1 MVNVRNPFRRQD
13 SFSGAMDPHALAQAP
28 VVGLGDDELAKTPT
42 GEKSNYDG
50 GVHDAEVSHAD
61 YLHVAQKDILANGK
75 ERPIETAEDIATRCM
90 SLDDDPEMAVHT
102 FRMYFLGLGLTCFSA
117 VLGQIFYFRP
127 QTVYVSQLFLQII
140 AFILGRLWHQILPG
154 AHRGKFWKFLNPCEF
169 TLKEHV
175 AILIMSS
182 TSASSA
188 EAISVFAADE
198 LYYNITPNYG
208 VAIFTLLGSQLFG
221 YGLAGLTRSFTVFPT
236 YIVYPNLVPTVNLFD
251 ALHRDKDVN
260 AQKKRLRMFWIVF
273 IVIFCWEWIPEFV
286 APTLT
291 GISIFCLARR
301 NSAWFTRIFGGSNGN
316 EGLGMF
322 SFCFDW
328 NYVGSGSSCL
338 SSLFLAIGTDR
349 LPAGLGG
356 GSLGALFTP
365 FTTQVSQYI
374 GVGLCCILSCAW
386 NAQNFP
392 FLSQELFYENG
403 TTYDQ
408 SLILNPDY
416 SLNETG
422 LAEQGIPW
430 YAPTNAVYYLGCN
443 LAIGATLT
451 HVGASAP
458 DLFVSTGVLTPLL
471 ASNLVCQAYHRSL
484 QALPRPHAAR
494 PALPACPS
502 FSSFNYVAPVGQTD
516 DLFLI
521 AQMLKY
527 KEVPMWVYGF
537 TLIASFAM
545 AMATCCTSK
554 IGLSSPSPFPSRLSL
569 VVFALRLADSF
580 STSPTDTGHSQLPWW
595 ALIVALLLS
604 LFMFPFVCVIYAVTG
619 FKTDVQQLAQ
629 MLGAALVP
637 GNSQANMYFTLYGYN
652 SCAQA
657 LSLGRDL
664 KLGQYTKLPPR
675 ATFGVQTI
683 GTVVGSI
690 LQLIIMKSVINS
702 QREILESIQG
712 SNIWSGQQVQSFNS
726 QAVAWGAL
734 AKHMYGPGS
743 TYFIIPL
750 AIIIGLAVPLP
761 FFFAHKF
768 FPKYRFDT
776 IVTPIVCWCL
786 GYLSVG
792 INSSIFMT
800 MLLGLFSQFYLRRFR
815 STWFRKYNYL
825 VSAGLDGGTQCESAV
840 CLPSRRAPELI
851 NPRAHAVMVFIAS
864 FALFGAAGSA
874 QTMPEWALNPSG
886 NYDCLSRLD
895 LERSPEGY

>member
-13 SFSGAMDPHALAQAP
+13 SFSGAMDPQALAQAP

-328 NYVGSGSSCL
+328 NYVGSG
-338 SSLFLAIGTDR
+338 
-349 LPAGLGG
+349 G

-374 GVGLCCILSCAW
+374 GVGLCCILSCAMYYTNAW

-451 HVGASAP
+451 HVAIWYAKPIIEAFKRYRDRTQP
-458 DLFVSTGVLTPLL
+458 D
-471 ASNLVCQAYHRSL
+471 
-484 QALPRPHAAR
+484 PHYQ
-494 PALPACPS
+494 L
-502 FSSFNYVAPVGQTD
+502 
-516 DLFLI
+516 
-521 AQMLKY
+521 MLKY

-545 AMATCCTSK
+545 AMATCY
-554 IGLSSPSPFPSRLSL
+554 
-569 VVFALRLADSF
+569 
-580 STSPTDTGHSQLPWW
+580 TGHSQLPWW

-776 IVTPIVCWCL
+776 VVTPIVCWCL

-825 VSAGLDGGTQCESAV
+825 VSAGLDGGTQF
-840 CLPSRRAPELI
+840 
-851 NPRAHAVMVFIAS
+851 MVFIAS

-886 NYDCLSRLD
+886 NYDYCMRLT
-895 LERSPEGY
+895 

>member
-1 MVNVRNPFRRQD
+1 MVTIPRNPFRRQN
-13 SFSGAMDPHALAQAP
+13 SIAGAMDPHALAQAP
-28 VVGLGDDELAKTPT
+28 VVGAGDDELAKTPSD
-42 GEKSNYDG
+42 EKSNYDG
-50 GVHDAEVSHAD
+50 GVQEAETHHTH
-61 YLHVAQKDILANGK
+61 YLEVAQKDILANGK

-90 SLDDDPEMAVHT
+90 SLEDDPEMVVHT

-140 AFILGRLWHQILPG
+140 AFILGRLWHQVLPG

-251 ALHRDKDVN
+251 TLHRDKD
-260 AQKKRLRMFWIVF
+260 AIRR
-273 IVIFCWEWIPEFV
+273 
-286 APTLT
+286 PTLT

-301 NSAWFTRIFGGSNGN
+301 NSAWVTRIFGGSNGN

-322 SFCFDW
+322 ALCFDW
-328 NYVGSGSSCL
+328 NYVGS
-338 SSLFLAIGTDR
+338 
-349 LPAGLGG
+349 GG

-365 FTTQVSQYI
+365 FTTQVSQFI
-374 GVGLCCILSCAW
+374 GVGLCCILSCTMYYTNAW
-386 NAQNFP
+386 KAQNFP

-408 SLILNPDY
+408 TLILNPDY

-430 YAPTNAVYYLGCN
+430 YAPTNAIYYLGCN

-451 HVGASAP
+451 HVAIWYGKPILAAFKSYRNRTQP
-458 DLFVSTGVLTPLL
+458 D
-471 ASNLVCQAYHRSL
+471 
-484 QALPRPHAAR
+484 PHYQ
-494 PALPACPS
+494 L
-502 FSSFNYVAPVGQTD
+502 
-516 DLFLI
+516 
-521 AQMLKY
+521 MLKY

-537 TLIASFAM
+537 TLVASFAM
-545 AMATCCTSK
+545 AMATCY
-554 IGLSSPSPFPSRLSL
+554 
-569 VVFALRLADSF
+569 
-580 STSPTDTGHSQLPWW
+580 TGHSQLPWW

-629 MLGAALVP
+629 MLGSALVP

-690 LQLIIMKSVINS
+690 LQLIIMKSVISN
-702 QREILESIQG
+702 QREILTSVQG

-743 TYFIIPL
+743 TYFIIPI
-750 AIIIGLAVPLP
+750 AIVIGLAVPLP
-761 FFFAHKF
+761 FYFAHRF

-776 IVTPIVCWCL
+776 IVTPITCWCL

-792 INSSIFMT
+792 INSSVFTT
-800 MLLGLFSQFYLRRFR
+800 MLLGLFSQYYLRRFR

-825 VSAGLDGGTQCESAV
+825 VSAGLDGGTQF
-840 CLPSRRAPELI
+840 
-851 NPRAHAVMVFIAS
+851 MVFIAS

-874 QTMPEWALNPSG
+874 VTMPEWGLNPSG
-886 NYDCLSRLD
+886 NYDYCLRLT
-895 LERSPEGY
+895 S